1 MKTAYMHYRT
11 CYRGEEK
18 TIYTVPSHFIT
29 VERWR
34 IYLSFILFTLY
45 FKSQNV
51 YGAIDG
57 IFFYVFI
64 FIFCCILCFV
74 YRHFTS
80 GFVITCKYLNFY
92 KILLFI
98 SYISTRILH
107 CHCRTLPVVVSLSV
121 N

>member
-18 TIYTVPSHFIT
+18 TTYTVPSHFIT

-45 FKSQNV
+45 FKSQNL

-57 IFFYVFI
+57 IFFMFLFSFFVAYYVV
-64 FIFCCILCFV
+64 L
-74 YRHFTS
+74 Y
-80 GFVITCKYLNFY
+80 
-92 KILLFI
+92 
-98 SYISTRILH
+98 YIIWINLH
-107 CHCRTLPVVVSLSV
+107 I
-121 N
+121 